1 MTGAARRHLVT
12 VWNPSYAKDAMEE
25 HLAVLL
31 GWAQR
36 VESGEAGIDDR
47 YVWWGKVH
55 SRNRQTPQAH
65 RDDIRKLDD
74 ALDDEGGEETQLYLT
89 DYRSLY
95 VGDIVEI
102 HEGELPDDERRHAP
116 RYYAAEQLACD
127 FWFKLADIRLLVA
140 DDMLGV
146 IAELRK
152 LVNVHYGD
160 GSRPVSLFGGMVD
173 LPLVVER
180 PDGARFFGDDERDL
194 LTGGLLWAEFDATRG
209 PGAAGMERELRE
221 NMLGA
226 AAWMA
231 LEPTARGCIASAETT
246 FRGHRHDPAFDFG
259 PVVAGWSKA
268 LEVQCNAIIRRA
280 LADAPLGDR
289 QAKVRDGTV
298 DVTRRT
304 LTLGQLAHAI
314 HEEPALSKA
323 LRVRLEHGAWFTG
336 QLPAVLG
343 GLAEVRNAGV
353 HESRVDRA
361 TATQWRDQLLGVGC
375 EGELVRLARVKP
387 AGALSGGRQR

>member
-1 MTGAARRHLVT
+1 MTKMQRHLVT

-36 VESGEAGIDDR
+36 VESGEASIDDR
-47 YVWWGKVH
+47 YVWWGKVR
-55 SRNRQTPQAH
+55 SQNRQTPQAH
-65 RDDIRKLDD
+65 RDDIRKLDA
-74 ALDDEGGEETQLYLT
+74 ALDEEGGEETQLYLT

-102 HEGELPDDERRHAP
+102 HEGALPDDEKRHVPA
-116 RYYAAEQLACD
+116 YYATERLSCD

-146 IAELRK
+146 IAELKK
-152 LVNVHYGD
+152 LANVHYGD

-173 LPLVVER
+173 LPLVVTR
-180 PDGARFFGDDERDL
+180 PDGARFFDDGERDP
-194 LTGGLLWAEFDATRG
+194 LTGGPLWAEFDATRG

-221 NMLGA
+221 NLLGA
-226 AAWMA
+226 TAWMA

-268 LEVQCNAIIRRA
+268 LEVQCNAILRRA
-280 LADAPLGDR
+280 LADATPTER
-289 QAKVRDGTV
+289 QAKVKDDTV
-298 DVTRRT
+298 DVTTRT
-304 LTLGQLAHAI
+304 LTLGQLARAI
-314 HEEPALSKA
+314 YEEPALAKA
-323 LRVRLEHGAWFTG
+323 LIARLEHGAWFTG

-343 GLAEVRNAGV
+343 ALAEVRNAGV

-387 AGALSGGRQR
+387 ASAPPGDRHR